1 MVDVA
6 EQAFEAGLVELAV
19 MQESYNKELAYF
31 LDHLLSFGFV
41 AAFRPPGQVW
51 QHPLLIEV
59 PQFVELLLFSQHI
72 GGQLEE
78 VECSECDAPF
88 GEALEDVEQ
97 IILPHLKVHQPSG
110 HSAPLNGGG

>member
-1 MVDVA
+1 
-6 EQAFEAGLVELAV
+6 

-97 IILPHLKVHQPSG
+97 IILPHLEEQSVLK
-110 HSAPLNGGG
+110 ADEPLKTAGRVTDEELV